1 MKAICRQE
9 DLSRGLSTVSRAVA
23 ARTTLPILSNILIET
38 DDGRLKLAAT
48 NLEIGVT
55 CWIPAEVAERGSTTV
70 PARLLSDFVNS
81 LPPGPI
87 EIDLSRDNQTLKLV
101 SDRFRAEIKGIDAAD
116 FPILPTIEQGTQI
129 SLPPDH
135 LREMIGQVSIAV
147 ATDESRPVL
156 TGVLTILDPDTGRLI
171 MAAADGFR
179 LSVRESALDAALE
192 GRIAVVI
199 PARALLELARVSGD
213 EANPIQVSIT
223 ENRNQILFRLSQVE
237 IVSQLIDNTF
247 PDYERIIPRSHSTRA
262 VVNTKALH
270 GAVRI
275 ASFFAR
281 DASNVVRLQFEP
293 GDELQPGIVTVSAQA
308 AEVGGN
314 QSEVE
319 ASIEGDGMEIAFN
332 AKYML
337 DVLGVV
343 GSDQVAIEMTS
354 LQSPGVFRPVDDTEF
369 THVIM
374 PMNIAR

>member
-1 MKAICRQE
+1 
-9 DLSRGLSTVSRAVA
+9 
-23 ARTTLPILSNILIET
+23 
-38 DDGRLKLAAT
+38 
-48 NLEIGVT
+48 
-55 CWIPAEVAERGSTTV
+55 
-70 PARLLSDFVNS
+70 
-81 LPPGPI
+81 
-87 EIDLSRDNQTLKLV
+87 
-101 SDRFRAEIKGIDAAD
+101 
-116 FPILPTIEQGTQI
+116 
-129 SLPPDH
+129 
-135 LREMIGQVSIAV
+135 
-147 ATDESRPVL
+147 
-156 TGVLTILDPDTGRLI
+156 

-179 LSVRESALDAALE
+179 LSVRESALDVPLE

-223 ENRNQILFRLSQVE
+223 ENRNQILFRLSHVE

-293 GDELQPGIVTVSAQA
+293 GDELQPGMVTVSAQA

-354 LQSPGVFRPVDDTEF
+354 LQSPGVFRPVDDTEY